1 MGGDPVSA
9 LTNSAPAPAGPRPLR
24 VLHVITRMIVGG
36 AQENT
41 MLSCALIDRT
51 QFPSEILCGSQTGS
65 EGELITEC
73 RARGVTVHIE
83 PTMVRQLD
91 PVRDVIAFFRL
102 TALLRRERYD
112 IVHVHTSKA
121 GIVGRFAAAAAGT
134 PVIIH
139 TAHGWSFSA
148 DQPALVRQLYIFFE
162 RWCARLS
169 HAIVVVARPDQ
180 VDALALGVGH
190 AGDYHLIRS
199 GIEIDAFRD
208 VPLTV
213 AQARERIGVPADA
226 FVVGTVGRLSHQKA
240 PLDLLAAF
248 VPVART
254 HPHAH
259 LVFVGDGP
267 LRPEVEAAIR
277 AAGLEERVHLLGLRR
292 DVPELLRSF
301 DVMALASRWEGLPR
315 VFPQAMAA
323 GLPIVA
329 TRIAGAVDAIVPGEN
344 GWLVELDDIP
354 DFTRRLESLA
364 LDPAGARRMG
374 ENGRAR
380 VDEFSARRMVDQ
392 IADLYR
398 ALARARVPGYAD
410 PA

>member
-1 MGGDPVSA
+1 MSA
-9 LTNSAPAPAGPRPLR
+9 LTSSAPAPDAAARPLR
-24 VLHVITRMIVGG
+24 VLHIITRMIVGG

-51 QFPSEILCGSQTGS
+51 RFPSEILCGPQTGS
-65 EGELITEC
+65 EGELISEC
-73 RARGVTVHIE
+73 RARGVPVHIE
-83 PTMVRQLD
+83 PLMVRQLD
-91 PVRDVIAFFRL
+91 PVRDTIAFFRL
-102 TALLRRERYD
+102 TAFLRREKYD

-148 DQPALVRQLYIFFE
+148 EQPGLVRQLYIFFE

-169 HAIVVVARPDQ
+169 HAIVVVGRPDQ
-180 VDALALGVGH
+180 DDALRLGIGRPS
-190 AGDYHLIRS
+190 DYHLIRS

-213 AQARERIGVPADA
+213 AQARERIGLPADA
-226 FVVGTVGRLSHQKA
+226 FVVGTVGRLSRQKA

-254 HPHAH
+254 DPRAH

-277 AAGLEERVHLLGLRR
+277 AAGLEDRVHLLGLRR

-344 GWLVELDDIP
+344 GWLVEVGDTEGLAQ
-354 DFTRRLESLA
+354 RLLGLA
-364 LDPAGARRMG
+364 QDPAAARRMG
-374 ENGRAR
+374 QAGRAR
-380 VDEFSARRMVDQ
+380 VEEFSARRMVDQ
-392 IADLYR
+392 LAELYR
-398 ALARARVPGYAD
+398 ELANRNGATR
-410 PA
+410 